1 MQSLIHIENGVARMP
16 QWQLKGPVTLDMC
29 DGEQI
34 AIVGDNGSGKT
45 LLAANI
51 TGAHPLYPGQIAYD
65 VTPSESSMVS
75 DNLRYITFKD
85 CYGGDSERTY
95 FLQQR
100 WNQQEIDE
108 NTPTTGALLEKEFLL
123 TGPDTSARREF
134 QHNLYK
140 LLHLEHLLDKYII
153 LLSSGELR
161 KFKLACALFC
171 NPRVLM
177 IDNPYIGL
185 DIETRQV
192 LTEVLIGV
200 IASRPLLVILLLSRS
215 DEIPPFITHVIPV
228 KEGVVGQKISLRDYK
243 SQTASHAPISLENHT
258 IQVLS
263 SLVTATPQSI
273 VSGEILRMHD
283 VTVRYG
289 RRTVL
294 QSLSWVV
301 HSGEHW
307 LLTGRNGSG
316 KSTLL
321 SLICADNPQ
330 AYACDISL
338 FGQRRGS
345 GESIWDIKHHIGYVS
360 PEMHRAYRYDMTA
373 LQVVASGL
381 KDTIGLYTRITD
393 EERET
398 CKKWMDVFRISHL
411 ATHRFTYL
419 SDGEQRMIL
428 LTRAF
433 VKSPALLILDEPFH
447 GLDNNNREWAMLI
460 IDAYCSMPHH
470 TLIMVTHFKDEC
482 PHVIDHYKE
491 LEIQY

>member
-1 MQSLIHIENGVARMP
+1 MQSVIRIENGMARMP
-16 QWQLKGPVTLDMC
+16 QWQLKSPVTLDIH

-34 AIVGDNGSGKT
+34 AIVGDNGSGKSM
-45 LLAANI
+45 LAAMI
-51 TGAHPLYPGQIAYD
+51 TGAHPLFPDQIFYD
-65 VTPSESSMVS
+65 FAPSKSTMVS
-75 DNLRYITFKD
+75 DNIRYITFKD

-108 NTPTTGALLEKEFLL
+108 NTPTAGALLEKEFLL
-123 TGPDTSARREF
+123 TGEDTTERREF
-134 QHNLYK
+134 QLYIYR
-140 LLHLEHLLDKYII
+140 LLQIEHLLDKYII

-171 NPRVLM
+171 RPRVLM

-185 DIETRQV
+185 DTETRQV
-192 LTEVLIGV
+192 VTDMLQTITTSGSLQ
-200 IASRPLLVILLLSRS
+200 LILLLSRA

-228 KEGVVGQKISLRDYK
+228 EAGVIKKKMPLSDYR
-243 SQTASHAPISLENHT
+243 STAQQLAP
-258 IQVLS
+258 S
-263 SLVTATPQSI
+263 SLDAHTLQLLTSLVPA
-273 VSGEILRMHD
+273 VSHPCVSDEVVRMND

-289 RRTVL
+289 ARTIL
-294 QSLSWVV
+294 QSLNWVV
-301 HSGEHW
+301 HNGEHW

-338 FGQRRGS
+338 FGRQRGS
-345 GESIWDIKHHIGYVS
+345 GESIWDIKRHIGYVS

-381 KDTIGLYTRITD
+381 KDSVGLYTRITD
-393 EERET
+393 DEADISMQ
-398 CKKWMDVFRISHL
+398 WMEVFRISQL
-411 ATHRFTYL
+411 AKRRFTYL

-428 LTRAF
+428 LARAF
-433 VKSPALLILDEPFH
+433 VKSPTLVILDEPFH
-447 GLDNNNREWAMLI
+447 GLDLTHRQWAMSV
-460 IDAYCSMPHH
+460 IDAYCSMPGH
-470 TLIMVTHFKDEC
+470 TLIMVTHFQDEC
-482 PHVIDHYKE
+482 PHVIDHHKE
-491 LEIQY
+491 LQPHF